1 MNMKGDLKVETNV
14 KKKNFVSVVL
24 GLLFAV
30 AMILMPAA
38 KVSAE
43 DLPEAVKYVDVT
55 VGTDGK
61 LTTVTKSIKD
71 YTVVSAP
78 GRHGQVAGMWLIRR
92 LKLILISSLQ
102 EMSN

>member
-43 DLPEAVKYVDVT
+43 SLSQS
-55 VGTDGK
+55 
-61 LTTVTKSIKD
+61 TKE
-71 YTVVSAP
+71 
-78 GRHGQVAGMWLIRR
+78 
-92 LKLILISSLQ
+92 SS
-102 EMSN
+102 

>member
-1 MNMKGDLKVETNV
+1 MRTNV
-14 KKKNFVSVVL
+14 KKGNFVSVVL
-24 GLLFAV
+24 GLLLAV
-30 AMILMPAA
+30 TLVLGPAEKA
-38 KVSAE
+38 SAV
-43 DLPEAVKYVDVT
+43 DLPDQVEYVDVT
-55 VGTDGK
+55 VGEDGK
-61 LTTVTKSIKD
+61 LTTETKSIKD

>member
-38 KVSAE
+38 KVSAFVIMIKILVE
-43 DLPEAVKYVDVT
+43 Q
-55 VGTDGK
+55 
-61 LTTVTKSIKD
+61 SI
-71 YTVVSAP
+71 
-78 GRHGQVAGMWLIRR
+78 I
-92 LKLILISSLQ
+92 
-102 EMSN
+102 